1 MGKSFAIALLVAAVT
16 AVIVWVLG
24 RLLDSEVLTQPTVA
38 IGAGLGA
45 GCGYLLTPGAQARWG
60 SRRNRTGD

>member
-1 MGKSFAIALLVAAVT
+1 MGKSIGIALLVVAVT
-16 AVIVWVLG
+16 ALIVWALG

-45 GCGYLLTPGAQARWG
+45 GCGYLLTPGAQARWRGRSG
-60 SRRNRTGD
+60 SRD

>member
-1 MGKSFAIALLVAAVT
+1 MGKTIGIVLLVAAAT

-60 SRRNRTGD
+60 SRNRDQG

>member
-1 MGKSFAIALLVAAVT
+1 MGKSIGIALLVVAVT
-16 AVIVWVLG
+16 ALIVWALG

-45 GCGYLLTPGAQARWG
+45 GCGYLLTPGAQARWRDRSG
-60 SRRNRTGD
+60 NRD